1 MTTFDERERG
11 FENKFAHDAEM
22 QFRAEARSVMYL
34 ALWAARE
41 AGKSSD
47 ALVAYSKEI
56 IAHWLSAAG
65 ADHVYERVA
74 ADLSTAGGPSAPA
87 DVRKRHMELL
97 AQAKVELFD
106 QNA

>member
-41 AGKSSD
+41 AGKSDD

-56 IAHWLSAAG
+56 LAHWLSAAG
-65 ADHVYERVA
+65 ADHVYERIG
-74 ADLSTAGGPSAPA
+74 ADLSAAGKPLASADA
-87 DVRKRHMELL
+87 KRRHLELL
-97 AQAKVELFD
+97 AQSKAELFD
-106 QNA
+106 QHA